1 MIAKIAKIK
10 QKYIY
15 AQILFLFVLILCS
28 CGRRQDENFVMP
40 PVTSPLSRNYIGYGV
55 VNTSFTHVLAEPME
69 GSELL
74 GNLRRGTSVRIIER
88 RVIVNA
94 GRAQT
99 WLRLDTEQHGWVR
112 EEVMYIFDNENRART
127 AAQSMST

>member
-1 MIAKIAKIK
+1 MMTKIAK
-10 QKYIY
+10 KYIF
-15 AQILFLFVLILCS
+15 AQMLLIFVLILCS

-55 VNTSFTHVLAEPME
+55 VNTSFTHVLAEPAD

-88 RVIVNA
+88 RVILNA
-94 GRAQT
+94 GRAQS
-99 WLRLDTEQHGWVR
+99 WLRLYTEQNGWVR
-112 EEVMYIFDNENRART
+112 EEVMDIFDNESRART
-127 AAQSMST
+127 AAQSMNW